1 MAAMYGGYAYLDGG
15 NPYLALKCL
24 TGTKGDRL
32 VCLSRNA
39 SGGWQC
45 WTPIF
50 KMAGSPVSY
59 PQARQLTETPWPDDH
74 QRGSTPK
81 TADQM
86 LDLLRWLDKG
96 KSIMCCGSGGY
107 DDTQASESGIV
118 QGHAYALLAIETNLG
133 SKKFD
138 LMKLRNPHGQGG
150 KEWEGAW
157 SDGDRM
163 WDRYP
168 DIKAKLKPAGADD
181 GTFWIARED
190 FVNEFRSISVCISD
204 ENAAERGSVTY

>member
-1 MAAMYGGYAYLDGG
+1 MPIRL
-15 NPYLALKCL
+15 PIRLPISLPS
-24 TGTKGDRL
+24 DRRL
-32 VCLSRNA
+32 
-39 SGGWQC
+39 
-45 WTPIF
+45 
-50 KMAGSPVSY
+50 
-59 PQARQLTETPWPDDH
+59 
-74 QRGSTPK
+74 
-81 TADQM
+81 
-86 LDLLRWLDKG
+86 
-96 KSIMCCGSGGY
+96 
-107 DDTQASESGIV
+107 

-190 FVNEFRSISVCISD
+190 FVNEFRSISVCIRCALPAISPD
-204 ENAAERGSVTY
+204 LPISSPSSPRSPPPHLPDLLLTCRLLHIRLYQRRERCRARQRDVLTGVGQPCPGSCRPV